1 VTDLDE
7 LIALAPP
14 PPQPP
19 PVDWDAAP
27 ELPDDY
33 RALVDRY
40 GAGSFAGM
48 GLLVPGHPNR
58 FLNLEWQV
66 DRQRDAMRTIETPY
80 PPDELLPWG
89 IDENGNVAWWVM
101 RDDWPVVANEARG
114 HGWLRHE
121 GGVVSFLAGV
131 LARRID
137 PDFLAM
143 RGDVPFEPF
152 AYAPAD

>member
-1 VTDLDE
+1 VSDLDE
-7 LIALAPP
+7 LLALAPP
-14 PPQPP
+14 PGPPP
-19 PVDWDAAP
+19 PVDWAAAP
-27 ELPDDY
+27 ALPDDY

-58 FLNLEWQV
+58 FLDLLRQTGP
-66 DRQRDAMRTIETPY
+66 QRDALRTIETPY

-114 HGWLRHE
+114 HDWLRHD
-121 GGVVSFLAGV
+121 GGVVSFIAGV
-131 LARRID
+131 LAGRVD
-137 PDFLAM
+137 PRFLAM
-143 RGDVPFEPF
+143 RGETPFEPF
-152 AYAPAD
+152 AYD